1 MRAALDKPTNA
12 DLHRCERSAMKDSLS
27 SALRSA
33 YGSKLP
39 LSWDLTI
46 MV

>member
-1 MRAALDKPTNA
+1 MTDP
-12 DLHRCERSAMKDSLS
+12 LS

-33 YGSKLP
+33 YGSEVP

-46 MV
+46 MTYAIISLTTAIARTT